1 MPGSAAGCDWGGQTV
16 SVGTWRKRVELD
28 PKQEVLVGP
37 DGRDLGTV
45 WPSCMG
51 WSWSYRGRSS
61 HERVVGLA
69 ETRGR
74 AKAEVRR
81 RVKQAMRGDEANE

>member
-1 MPGSAAGCDWGGQTV
+1 M
-16 SVGTWRKRVELD
+16 SVGVWRKRVEPD
-28 PKQEVLVGP
+28 PRQEVLVGS

-61 HERVVGLA
+61 HDRVVGLA
-69 ETRGR
+69 ETRAT

-81 RVKQAMRGDEANE
+81 RVVQAMREDGTND